1 MGFYLNS
8 TAAGILYRDEATR
21 PYFVDKTNILK
32 ELFPLIKEGSSFLC
46 ITRPRRFGKTVMA
59 NMIASFLSKGCDM
72 ADVFDSLHVSKTE
85 DYHMYLNHYNVI
97 HIVFN
102 EIPRNCC
109 TYQQYIERIETKLI
123 NDLIEAYP
131 DAKIHEDD
139 AVWDAFK
146 SVNAMDADNRFVFVL
161 DE

>member
-59 NMIASFLSKGCDM
+59 NMIASFLSTGY
-72 ADVFDSLHVSKTE
+72 SK
-85 DYHMYLNHYNVI
+85 N
-97 HIVFN
+97 
-102 EIPRNCC
+102 
-109 TYQQYIERIETKLI
+109 QYILSY
-123 NDLIEAYP
+123 L
-131 DAKIHEDD
+131 
-139 AVWDAFK
+139 
-146 SVNAMDADNRFVFVL
+146 L
-161 DE
+161 L